1 MCEVSKKLLDLE
13 QRSFITFLTKGKKPK
28 EILERMVVFYGEFAS
43 SYYKVKFW
51 SEQFKWGRVR
61 IKDDPHTGRPVEAT
75 SEEMCQKL
83 ENLILADRRIKVSRL
98 EEETGISAGAVWTII
113 LEKVDMS

>member
-1 MCEVSKKLLDLE
+1 ME
-13 QRSFITFLTKGKKPK
+13 QRSVVKFLTKEGKKPK
-28 EILERMVVFYGEFAS
+28 EILERMVVVYGECAS

-51 SEQFKWGRVR
+51 IKQFKQGRES

-83 ENLILADRRIKVSRL
+83 ESMILADRRMKV
-98 EEETGISAGAVWTII
+98 
-113 LEKVDMS
+113 